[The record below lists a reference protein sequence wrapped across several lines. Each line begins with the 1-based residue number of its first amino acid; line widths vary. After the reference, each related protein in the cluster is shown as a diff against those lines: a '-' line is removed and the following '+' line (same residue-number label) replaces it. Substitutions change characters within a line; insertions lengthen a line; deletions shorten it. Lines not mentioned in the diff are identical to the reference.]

1 MRSNFLRYSFYK
13 LSFIVACGLFYVF
26 KAISAEDL
34 LSYVRIPSSQGMCC
48 LTTPLGI
55 CFPAHVLYYRLLY
68 SVFLLI
74 CELHASWFSSPRARA
89 LTPTFLRKYYK
100 SQNLSNFGRINPTF
114 MKFSVSRPPP
124 MVYGLYMVIWA
135 FFTFV
140 VLKCI

>member
-1 MRSNFLRYSFYK
+1 MLRSNFLRYSFYK

-74 CELHASWFSSPRARA
+74 CAFSPLRS
-89 LTPTFLRKYYK
+89 LTQTCLRKYHK
-100 SQNLSNFGRINPTF
+100 SQNLSNFGRIPSSF

-124 MVYGLYMVIWA
+124 MVYGRNMVICA
-135 FFTFV
+135 FFTFD